1 MCCVPLKVLQL
12 QTSTAPPPTAPRI
25 ITSTSAPKTTAA
37 TKPEL
42 RSATV
47 ASITRAPAPAPA
59 VTKVRDLAYTCGTSN
74 VVHGAP
80 TPAMRGEEAPLG
92 NPETHGPQS
101 SAFYS
106 IGLHRLR
113 RNDCFPTEIV
123 DNLTRSYHT
132 LFLDGCNYHFSF
144 YTIYEKKKEVGPGW
158 FFWAT
163 ERLLRAVFH
172 TSAAVSW
179 LPINM
184 WWLLPIVSIGAVNCN
199 EIYHFFFHWRL
210 CSFFIHLSSQGSW
223 CASVSTTSV
232 PITTER
238 VRRTLTSR

>member
-1 MCCVPLKVLQL
+1 MTDSDPLAYDYIRNVTCGQLAIEADVILMKVSWYNYSWRNFIENNFSWQVCCVPLKVLQL

-123 DNLTRSYHT
+123 DNLTRSYRT

-144 YTIYEKKKEVGPGW
+144 YSIYEKKRRLALAGSFGLPNGYYGPYFIPVQRCPGYQS
-158 FFWAT
+158 T
-163 ERLLRAVFH
+163 CGGCCPLSL
-172 TSAAVSW
+172 SA
-179 LPINM
+179 
-184 WWLLPIVSIGAVNCN
+184 
-199 EIYHFFFHWRL
+199 
-210 CSFFIHLSSQGSW
+210 Q
-223 CASVSTTSV
+223 
-232 PITTER
+232 
-238 VRRTLTSR
+238 

>member
-123 DNLTRSYHT
+123 DNLTRSYRT

-144 YTIYEKKKEVGPGW
+144 YSIYEKKGGW
-158 FFWAT
+158 PWLVLLGYRTAT
-163 ERLLRAVFH
+163 TGRISYQCSGVLVTNQH
-172 TSAAVSW
+172 VVAAAHC
-179 LPINM
+179 L
-184 WWLLPIVSIGAVNCN
+184 
-199 EIYHFFFHWRL
+199 Y
-210 CSFFIHLSSQGSW
+210 
-223 CASVSTTSV
+223 
-232 PITTER
+232 
-238 VRRTLTSR
+238 RRSKL